1 MCGRYTLFT
10 EEDNQQI
17 KQILEHLKEH
27 PLRPKMKTGE
37 IFPTNLAPI
46 ITNIKNQEY
55 EIFKWGF
62 EFKSLIIN
70 ARSETIFEKKSFI
83 EPIRNGRCLIPA
95 TGFYEWDKDK
105 NKHHYSLDENIP
117 LYMAGIYRQDHFV
130 IITTSA
136 NKSVEKVHDRMPV
149 IINEKNK
156 DDWLYDPKATLALLN
171 QEQPRL
177 NEKLVIS

>member
-27 PLRPKMKTGE
+27 PLRSQMKTGD

-46 ITNIKNQEY
+46 ITNIKDKEY

-62 EFKSLIIN
+62 ESKGLIIN
-70 ARSETIFEKKSFI
+70 ARAETIFEKKSFMA
-83 EPIRNGRCLIPA
+83 PIRNGRCLIPA
-95 TGFYEWDKDK
+95 TGFYEWDKEK
-105 NKHHYSLDENIP
+105 NKYHYTLGENIP

-130 IITTSA
+130 IITTNA
-136 NKSVEKVHDRMPV
+136 NKSIENVHDRMPV
-149 IINEKNK
+149 LINEKYK
-156 DDWLYDPKATLALLN
+156 KDWLYDENATFALLN

-177 NEKLVIS
+177 NEELVIS

>member
-27 PLRPKMKTGE
+27 PLRAQMKTGE

-46 ITNIKNQEY
+46 ITNNKEEGFDIL
-55 EIFKWGF
+55 KWGF

-70 ARSETIFEKKSFI
+70 ARAETIFEKKSFI
-83 EPIRNGRCLIPA
+83 GPIKNGRCLVPA

-105 NKHHYSLDENIP
+105 NKYHYTLGENIP
-117 LYMAGIYRQDHFV
+117 LYMAGIYRSGHFA
-130 IITTSA
+130 IITTKA
-136 NKSVEKVHDRMPV
+136 NQSLEKVHDRMPV
-149 IINEKNK
+149 IINEKYK
-156 DDWLYDPKATLALLN
+156 EDWLYDERATLALLN
-171 QEQPRL
+171 QEQPAL
-177 NEKLVIS
+177 NEQLIAK